1 MDMIYENPDVLADP
15 ARDTRWPIP
24 DTENKPVKDAVF
36 IVNIVDPE
44 RFDRVVAEAK
54 AANAH
59 MSEQEMND
67 IIDEAVQWARSADAR
82 HY

>member
-1 MDMIYENPDVLADP
+1 MP
-15 ARDTRWPIP
+15 AALNTLDAPP
-24 DTENKPVKDAVF
+24 ESEMPVFDHRAQVVDDEVF
-36 IVNIVDPE
+36 IVKIANPE
-44 RFDRVVAEAK
+44 RFDRLVAEAK

-59 MSEQEMND
+59 MSEQEMNA